1 MNRAV
6 NPNPAVLE
14 PPLPNPGS
22 LTLPYRRV
30 GTLLRAARTQAGY
43 SPRAVARATGF
54 SKQLLAAWEHGE
66 VGVGDDNLAKLAVLY
81 QVSLESLAPARRGI
95 TIDRDTGTLRV
106 GHHIEPLPK
115 SITEPGEILERYLHL
130 LYSLRGLKPNDQ
142 VHLRDDDLNNL
153 ADILGNTPR
162 EIERR
167 LIDLMGISQKEAT
180 RLRRIILRRHVLTP
194 AAGLALGAGLFGGFQ
209 ALDNNAG
216 SVENPPAIVQTTSA
230 PETPGGETDSTIAAD
245 TPTTLP
251 APPDTGPTAPSTLIE
266 RGPKLPPFASPDAST
281 TTPTASANSTPT
293 TTVEPSSDA
302 QPQTPEPFVLAPTPT
317 TTADGPPIVVIDAP
331 GPTQA
336 SRPE

>member
-1 MNRAV
+1 MNGAV
-6 NPNPAVLE
+6 NPNPALVE
-14 PPLPNPGS
+14 PPPPNPGS
-22 LTLPYRRV
+22 PTLPYRRV

-54 SKQLLAAWEHGE
+54 PKQLLAAWEHGE

-95 TIDRDTGTLRV
+95 TIDRDTETLRV
-106 GHHIEPLPK
+106 GHHTEPLPK

-167 LIDLMGISQKEAT
+167 LIDLMGISRKEAT

-216 SVENPPAIVQTTSA
+216 SVEKPSRDRAHHWRSRDAPRRNRLYRRSGGPDDTS
-230 PETPGGETDSTIAAD
+230 
-245 TPTTLP
+245 
-251 APPDTGPTAPSTLIE
+251 
-266 RGPKLPPFASPDAST
+266 ST
-281 TTPTASANSTPT
+281 TGCGADNALDVDRTRTAAPAFRFARCLDDNS
-293 TTVEPSSDA
+293 DG
-302 QPQTPEPFVLAPTPT
+302 LAPQHPDYHRRSRRRRAT
-317 TTADGPPIVVIDAP
+317 TDA
-331 GPTQA
+331 
-336 SRPE
+336 